1 MKDLRKTILF
11 ILSITVACGITFYI
25 KKNQSEKFVDI
36 KPQWKTYS
44 IGKEDKVVSY
54 NTTKEE
60 FLEARIPAPPDLHD
74 IKKERAPAAIKKFE
88 GKLIREK
95 RVLTGDVNKD
105 LEDEDTELQMHNA
118 VNPEWKDNLGKNLI
132 IGQAENTKVL
142 IVEETPVIEVRD
154 GKGRYMEEVIITF
167 LKENGQRSSYRAMVD
182 SSSGEVLDTWDR
194 TIHEQLIKK
203 RGGISPPSDNSFGN
217 ASGIITR

>member
-1 MKDLRKTILF
+1 MKKTILF

-44 IGKEDKVVSY
+44 INKEEKVVSY
-54 NTTKEE
+54 NTTQEE
-60 FLEARIPAPPDLHD
+60 FQQARIPAPPDLQD
-74 IKKERAPAAIKKFE
+74 AKKDRAPAAINKFA
-88 GKLIREK
+88 GRLIREK

-118 VNPEWKDNLGKNLI
+118 INPEWKDNLGKNLI
-132 IGQAENTKVL
+132 IGQDENTKVL
-142 IVEETPVIEVRD
+142 IVEQTPVIEVRD

-167 LKENGQRSSYRAMVD
+167 LKKNGNRSSYRAMVD
-182 SSSGEVLDTWDR
+182 SSSGQILDTWDR
-194 TIHEQLIKK
+194 TINEQLMKK
-203 RGGISPPSDNSFGN
+203 RGGIILPSNMPFNND
-217 ASGIITR
+217 SGIITR